1 MRERLLELR
10 DRLLGWWNRFTR
22 KQKTLILAGVAAVVL
37 TVVILVTVFNQPQ
50 YVTIA
55 TVETMKESQQIIDL
69 FEENGIKYRKSEDNL
84 RFEVLKSE
92 ESSASLL
99 LGTNYIQPDT
109 YSVDNVINGGF
120 STTESDKQ
128 KKYIAYLEKK
138 LGTDFA
144 EYFDA
149 IESARIELHIPVN
162 DGTLLSKNEESS
174 ASVFLR
180 MKDPESFTEDNA
192 AFLARATANALGNST
207 TEKIIIMDTDGNLLF
222 SGSEDNSA
230 AGLASTQLNA
240 KTKAEQ
246 QVRSEVIRVLK
257 GTKLYNDI
265 EVASNLVLDFSNIKK
280 TTHTYTPAE
289 GQTQGVLSHEDNYSA
304 QNVNGNSGIP
314 GTDTNNDDETSYML
328 QDNENSSST
337 IEEESK
343 DYLPNEEITT
353 VDTPSGK
360 VNYDEST
367 ISVTATKFVIYK
379 EDNYNPEDHDG
390 MTWKE
395 FKDTTGVT
403 QTEVAEDT
411 INIVSKAT
419 GIMAANISMTAYTQP
434 EFFDAEPKGLTFT
447 DILQAILILLILGLL
462 AFVIWRS
469 IRTHKEEIQIEEEEE
484 EILPE
489 ELSVEELLE
498 SQPDEFFE
506 DEETEE
512 GEEGGLADI
521 LMEESSETMKLIEKF
536 IEDNPEAAAI
546 LLRNWLKEDFE
557 M

>member
-1 MRERLLELR
+1 MRERLLGLR
-10 DRLLGWWNRFTR
+10 DRILEWWNRFTIR
-22 KQKTLILAGVAAVVL
+22 QKTLIGAGVAALVF
-37 TVVILVTVFNQPQ
+37 TAVILVTVFNQPQ
-50 YVTIA
+50 YVTVA
-55 TVETMKESQQIIDL
+55 TVETMKESQQVIEL
-69 FEENGIKYRKSEDNL
+69 FDENGIKYRKSDDNL
-84 RFEVLKSE
+84 RFEVLKSD

-109 YSVDNVINGGF
+109 YTIDNVVDGGF

-128 KKYIAYLEKK
+128 KKYVEYKEKK
-138 LGTDFA
+138 LASDFA

-149 IESARIELHIPVN
+149 IESARVELHIPTN

-180 MKDPESFTEDNA
+180 LSDPEAFTEDNA
-192 AFLARATANALGNST
+192 TFLAKATAMALGNNT
-207 TEKIIIMDTDGNLLF
+207 TEKIIIMDTNGNLLF

-230 AGLASTQLNA
+230 SGLASTQLNA

-265 EVASNLVLDFSNIKK
+265 EVASNLILDFSTEKV
-280 TTHTYTPAE
+280 TEHTYTPAD

-304 QNVNGNSGIP
+304 QNVNGTSGIP

-343 DYLPNEEITT
+343 DYLPNEKITT
-353 VDTPSGK
+353 RDTPSGK

-367 ISVTATKFVIYK
+367 ISVTATTYVIYN
-379 EDNYNPEDHDG
+379 EDNYNPDDHDG

-395 FKDTTGVT
+395 FKENTGVT

-411 INIVSKAT
+411 INIVAKAT
-419 GIMAANISMTAYTQP
+419 GISAANISMTAYTQP
-434 EFFDAEPKGLTFT
+434 EFFDAEPKGITFA
-447 DILQAILILLILGLL
+447 DVLQVILILLILGLL

-469 IRTHKEEIQIEEEEE
+469 IRTRREEIEIEEAEEE
-484 EILPE
+484 VLPE

-498 SQPDEFFE
+498 SQPEELFE
-506 DEETEE
+506 DEEE
-512 GEEGGLADI
+512 GLADI
-521 LMEESSETMKLIEKF
+521 TMEESSETMKLIEKF

-546 LLRNWLKEDFE
+546 LLRNWLKEDYE
-557 M
+557 L

>member
-1 MRERLLELR
+1 MRERLLDLR
-10 DRLLGWWNRFTR
+10 DRILGWWNRFTIR
-22 KQKTLILAGVAAVVL
+22 QKTLIGACVAAVIMVII
-37 TVVILVTVFNQPQ
+37 ILVTVYNQPK
-50 YVTIA
+50 YVTVA
-55 TVETMKESQQIIDL
+55 TVETMKESQQIIEL
-69 FEENGIKYRKSEDNL
+69 FDENGIKYRKSEDNL
-84 RFEVLKSE
+84 RFEVLKSD
-92 ESSASLL
+92 ESNASLL

-109 YSVDNVINGGF
+109 YSIDNVTNGSF

-128 KKYIAYLEKK
+128 KKYIAYLESK
-138 LGTDFA
+138 LGHDFE
-144 EYFDA
+144 EYFDD
-149 IESARIELHIPVN
+149 IDSARIELHIPIN

-174 ASVFLR
+174 ASIFLR
-180 MKDPESFTEDNA
+180 LRDPESFTEDNA
-192 AFLARATANALGNST
+192 AFLAKATATALGNNT
-207 TEKIIIMDTDGNLLF
+207 TEKITIMDSDGNLLF
-222 SGSEDNSA
+222 SGSEDTTA

-246 QVRSEVIRVLK
+246 QVRNEVIRVLK

-265 EVASNLVLDFSNIKK
+265 EVASNLILDFSNIKK

-289 GQTQGVLSHEDNYSA
+289 DQTQGVLSHEDNYSA
-304 QNVNGNSGIP
+304 QNVNGTSGIP

-360 VNYDEST
+360 VNYEEST
-367 ISVTATKFVIYK
+367 ISVTATKYVIYN
-379 EDNYNPEDHDG
+379 EDNYKPEEHEN

-395 FKDTTGVT
+395 FKENTGVT
-403 QTEVAEDT
+403 QAEVAEDT
-411 INIVSKAT
+411 INIVAKAT
-419 GIMAANISMTAYTQP
+419 GISAANISMTAYEQP
-434 EFFDAEPKGLTFT
+434 EFFDSEGKGLTFT
-447 DILQAILILLILGLL
+447 DVLQAILILLILGLL

-469 IRTHKEEIQIEEEEE
+469 IRTRKEEIEIEEAEEE
-484 EILPE
+484 VLPD

-498 SQPDEFFE
+498 SQPDEYLE
-506 DEETEE
+506 
-512 GEEGGLADI
+512 EEGGLADI
-521 LMEESSETMKLIEKF
+521 TMEEGSETMKLIEKF
-536 IEDNPEAAAI
+536 IEENPEAAAI